1 MFQKSMTRL
10 PAPFGDCI
18 REGKDDDFIFVDK
31 QYNTEGCQRS
41 CIQKHLATRCGC
53 GDPRYPPFR
62 TTKNCPVDDPVK
74 RECLKNEVQYAMRH
88 SKKIGCKCRQPCR

>member
-1 MFQKSMTRL
+1 MTRL

-74 RECLKNEVQYAMRH
+74 SELIFIY
-88 SKKIGCKCRQPCR
+88 